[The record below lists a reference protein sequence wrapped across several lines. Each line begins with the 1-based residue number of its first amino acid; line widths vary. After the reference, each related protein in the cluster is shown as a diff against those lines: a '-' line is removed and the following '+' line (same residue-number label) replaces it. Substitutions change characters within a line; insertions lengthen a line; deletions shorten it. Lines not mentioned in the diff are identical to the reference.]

1 VGKVTAK
8 KTDLIPLVTGAQFMN
23 RICLVILILCLLSG
37 QLHGEERTVSPTIQD
52 VKAKHE
58 NFLLA
63 MPGVVSVGI
72 GKNPD
77 GQFVIVVGLDGRHP
91 ETVNQLPKELEGYP
105 VRAEVTG
112 PVKAR

>member
-1 VGKVTAK
+1 
-8 KTDLIPLVTGAQFMN
+8 MN
-23 RICLVILILCLLSG
+23 RIVLFILVLCLLSC
-37 QLHGEERTVSPTIQD
+37 QLCGEERAVSPTIQD

-58 NFLLA
+58 DLLMA

-77 GQFVIVVGLDGRHP
+77 GQLVIIVGLDGRRP
-91 ETVNQLPKELEGYP
+91 ETVNQLPTILEGYP
-105 VRAEVTG
+105 VRMEIIG

>member
-1 VGKVTAK
+1 
-8 KTDLIPLVTGAQFMN
+8 MN
-23 RICLVILILCLLSG
+23 RIALVILILFLLSG
-37 QLHGEERTVSPTIQD
+37 QSCREESAVPPTIQN

-58 NFLLA
+58 DFLLA

-77 GQFVIVVGLDGRHP
+77 GQFVIIVGLDGLRP
-91 ETVNQLPKELEGYP
+91 ETVNQLPTILEGYP
-105 VRAEVTG
+105 VRMEIIG

>member
-1 VGKVTAK
+1 
-8 KTDLIPLVTGAQFMN
+8 MN
-23 RICLVILILCLLSG
+23 RIALVILILFLLSG
-37 QLHGEERTVSPTIQD
+37 QSCREESAVPPTIQN

-58 NFLLA
+58 DFLLA

-77 GQFVIVVGLDGRHP
+77 GQFVIIVGLDGPRP
-91 ETVNQLPKELEGYP
+91 ETVNQLPTKLDGYP
-105 VRAEVTG
+105 VRMEIIG

>member
-1 VGKVTAK
+1 M
-8 KTDLIPLVTGAQFMN
+8 P
-23 RICLVILILCLLSG
+23 
-37 QLHGEERTVSPTIQD
+37 PTIQN

-58 NFLLA
+58 DFLLA

-77 GQFVIVVGLDGRHP
+77 GQFAIIVGLDGPRP
-91 ETVNQLPKELEGYP
+91 ETVNQLPTILEGYP
-105 VRAEVTG
+105 VRMEIIG